1 MASVNDKYF
10 QAYKSRMEE
19 QNAQT
24 AHDWHVVEF
33 ESMTKEMI
41 TKALA
46 EYNQE
51 IQLDIQTTLNGHP
64 TTFSGMIE
72 GLKKDIVRKLQ
83 KAFK

>member
-1 MASVNDKYF
+1 MSDYLQQEKERIA
-10 QAYKSRMEE
+10 RM
-19 QNAQT
+19 NAET
-24 AHDWHVVEF
+24 AHDFHIMEF
-33 ESMTKEMI
+33 EQMAKEMI

-46 EYNQE
+46 EYNQD

>member
-1 MASVNDKYF
+1 MEAS
-10 QAYKSRMEE
+10 Q
-19 QNAQT
+19 AQT
-24 AHDWHVVEF
+24 AHDWHLVEI
-33 ESMTKEMI
+33 EQLTKEMI
-41 TKALA
+41 TKALE

>member
-1 MASVNDKYF
+1 MV
-10 QAYKSRMEE
+10 
-19 QNAQT
+19 
-24 AHDWHVVEF
+24 
-33 ESMTKEMI
+33 KEMI

-51 IQLDIQTTLNGHP
+51 VQLDIQTTLNGHP

-72 GLKKDIVRKLQ
+72 GLKKDIVKKLQ

>member
-1 MASVNDKYF
+1 MC
-10 QAYKSRMEE
+10 
-19 QNAQT
+19 
-24 AHDWHVVEF
+24 
-33 ESMTKEMI
+33 KEMI

-51 IQLDIQTTLNGHP
+51 VQLDIQTTLNGHP

-72 GLKKDIVRKLQ
+72 GLKKDIVKKLQ

>member
-1 MASVNDKYF
+1 
-10 QAYKSRMEE
+10 MEAT
-19 QNAQT
+19 QAQT
-24 AHDWHVVEF
+24 AHDFHILEI
-33 ESMTKEMI
+33 EQMTKEMI
-41 TKALA
+41 TKALE

>member
-1 MASVNDKYF
+1 MEAS
-10 QAYKSRMEE
+10 Q
-19 QNAQT
+19 AQT

-33 ESMTKEMI
+33 ESMAKEMI

>member
-1 MASVNDKYF
+1 MEAS
-10 QAYKSRMEE
+10 QAQS
-19 QNAQT
+19 

-33 ESMTKEMI
+33 EQMAKEMI

-46 EYNQE
+46 EYNQD
-51 IQLDIQTTLNGHP
+51 IQLDIKTTLDGHP

-72 GLKKDIVRKLQ
+72 GLKKDIVKKLQ